1 MNTGGGAPGVSRCEV
16 GRVINHLLADEFVL
30 YAATRG
36 FHWNVA
42 GSNFEWLRDFFE
54 QQFRQVADSIEQLVE
69 HSCAIGVWLSGGLSA
84 VTKIAL
90 LDSDPGADL
99 PPEDMVAELCGLH
112 AGLAKQVH
120 EDIAICAGRTRDP
133 GVVEFLSRLKFFH
146 EESAGRLHAVLV
158 NGIEAPGAVAET
170 VATAGS

>member
-1 MNTGGGAPGVSRCEV
+1 V
-16 GRVINHLLADEFVL
+16 GRVINLLLADEFVL

-42 GSNFEWLRDFFE
+42 GTNFAWLRDFFE
-54 QQFRQVADSIEQLVE
+54 QQFRQVAEGIEQLVE
-69 HSCAIGVWLSGGLSA
+69 HSCAIGVWPSGGLSA
-84 VTKIAL
+84 LAKTSR

-99 PPEDMVAELCGLH
+99 PAEDMVAELCGLH
-112 AGLAKQVH
+112 AGLAKQVD
-120 EDIAICAGRTRDP
+120 EDIAICAKRTRDP

-158 NGIEAPGAVAET
+158 NGIEASGAGAEPVA
-170 VATAGS
+170 AAGS